1 MWLSITNVIVVL
13 AYVLGIVALV
23 AASVWTYLVPLRAL
37 RLQFTR
43 DIWKSED
50 ISDTKQKLWET
61 RLKIVASLG
70 VIVGAWWAVHSY
82 NATAER
88 ELRKTFWDK
97 QVQLYFEATQATSE
111 IATLAADDSHRK
123 EAITKFWQLYFGP
136 LRVVEDD
143 ENVGNAMAS
152 FGRCLTEPGNASP
165 MLECSQDDLLQRSL
179 RLAIACR
186 RSIAANWNR
195 KLEGL
200 NRL

>member
-70 VIVGAWWAVHSY
+70 VIVGALWAVHSY

-97 QVQLYFEATQATSE
+97 QVQLYFEATQAT
-111 IATLAADDSHRK
+111 
-123 EAITKFWQLYFGP
+123 
-136 LRVVEDD
+136 
-143 ENVGNAMAS
+143 
-152 FGRCLTEPGNASP
+152 
-165 MLECSQDDLLQRSL
+165 
-179 RLAIACR
+179 
-186 RSIAANWNR
+186 
-195 KLEGL
+195 
-200 NRL
+200 